1 MMKTTLRTLA
11 SLFVLCCLTAG
22 AYAINPL
29 KEYTYTPKDLGL
41 EYSEDSVMT
50 SDGYRIHI
58 WNLPGKEGNDRS
70 VLIAYADAG
79 NMGQWLS
86 VGATLNLLGYDVW
99 MFDWRGFGNSQDF
112 ATDKDL
118 LYHSEYMLDFGAVL
132 GHVATVRNRP
142 VDVLAL
148 SMGTII
154 TGEHLRQYPGN
165 KSLIRSCIMDGF
177 VTDPS
182 ETVRILNEDSGKSV
196 RLPSAPQLLSPGF
209 NSKDV
214 SLPMLLIHATGD
226 TVSPLRL
233 LLPLTTDTRV
243 TLKEFDCRHLQA
255 AFTHTE
261 DYFTAID
268 AFLKAH

>member
-1 MMKTTLRTLA
+1 MKTTLRTLA

-86 VGATLNLLGYDVW
+86 VGVTLNLLGYDLW
-99 MFDWRGFGNSQDF
+99 MFD
-112 ATDKDL
+112 A
-118 LYHSEYMLDFGAVL
+118 
-132 GHVATVRNRP
+132 
-142 VDVLAL
+142 
-148 SMGTII
+148 
-154 TGEHLRQYPGN
+154 GEHLRQYPGN

-182 ETVRILNEDSGKSV
+182 KTVRILT
-196 RLPSAPQLLSPGF
+196 A
-209 NSKDV
+209 
-214 SLPMLLIHATGD
+214 
-226 TVSPLRL
+226 
-233 LLPLTTDTRV
+233 DTRV

>member
-1 MMKTTLRTLA
+1 MKTTLRTLA

-58 WNLPGKEGNDRS
+58 WNLPGKEGNDS
-70 VLIAYADAG
+70 
-79 NMGQWLS
+79 
-86 VGATLNLLGYDVW
+86 
-99 MFDWRGFGNSQDF
+99 FGSSQDF

-118 LYHSEYMLDFGAVL
+118 LYHSEYLMDFGAVL

-182 ETVRILNEDSGKSV
+182 ETVRVLNEDSGKSV
-196 RLPSAPQLLSPGF
+196 RLPSTPQLLSPGF
-209 NSKDV
+209 NPNDV

-226 TVSPLRL
+226 TVCPLRL
-233 LLPLTTDTRV
+233 LLPLTADTRV

-255 AFTHTE
+255 AFTYTE
-261 DYFTAID
+261 EYFTAID
-268 AFLKAH
+268 DFLKAH